1 MKYEKIVPDSSII
14 IEGKLS
20 ELIESKEIQVKEILI
35 HDALISAL
43 EHFAYDERSIG
54 YLGLDEIKK
63 LRDLTKDN
71 LKIKGKKP
79 SFLELKNLSLSYI
92 DSLVRQMAYDED
104 ATLITSEKV
113 QATSASSMGINV
125 HFIELPQKGKL
136 LLEKFFD
143 KETMSVHLKENVIP
157 YGKKGFPGNWRFL
170 PLRKTKMQQEEIKE
184 LSRDIIEST
193 RSRKD
198 AFIEVERPGSTIVQ
212 AGKFRI
218 VITRPPFSD
227 GWEITAV
234 RPVKKLKLEDYNLSP
249 KLMERISKHAE
260 GILISGSP
268 GEGKTTI
275 ASAIAEYYSRQ
286 DKIVKTIEAPRDLVL
301 PDSVTQY
308 AISHGDAQE
317 IHDILLLSRP
327 DYTVFD
333 EMRNTDDF
341 KLFTDLRL
349 SGIGLL
355 GVVHATNPI
364 DAVQRFVGRIEL
376 GVIPQ
381 VIDTVLFIKGG
392 TINKVLSLQMTV
404 KVPYGMVEADLARPV
419 TEVKDFETGQVEYEI
434 YTYGEET
441 VVVPVKGTTSSTPTM
456 SLAKRAIERELSRY
470 SPSVEANVVSE
481 HKAIVYVP
489 EKYIAK
495 IIGAKGKN
503 IDKIE
508 KDLGISIDIEPI
520 QSKRKEGKL
529 LKYDIKERGNNIYF
543 ITKRPSTA
551 VDTFIDGNYLFT
563 STTSKKGEIKLNK
576 KSKLG
581 LELIKALDLNKNI
594 EIRES
599 YV

>member
-1 MKYEKIVPDSSII
+1 MQIKKIAPDSSVI
-14 IEGKLS
+14 IEGKVS
-20 ELIESKEIQVKEILI
+20 ELIENKSIKASEILI
-35 HDALISAL
+35 HDSLISAL
-43 EHFAYDERSIG
+43 EHAADEEKSIG
-54 YLGLDEIKK
+54 YLGLDEINK
-63 LRDLTKDN
+63 LKRLMKDK
-71 LKIKGKKP
+71 LKIKGKKLS
-79 SFLELKNLSLSYI
+79 SFELRHSTLSDI
-92 DSLVRQMAYDED
+92 DPLIRQMAYDED
-104 ATLITSEKV
+104 STLLTSDKV
-113 QATSASSMGINV
+113 RALAAESSGIKV
-125 HFIELPQKGKL
+125 HLVELPEKSKL
-136 LLEKFFD
+136 LIEKYFD
-143 KETMSVHLKENVIP
+143 KETMSIHLKENVLP

-198 AFIEVERPGSTIVQ
+198 AFIEVERSGSTIAQ
-212 AGKFRI
+212 IGRFRI

-234 RPVKKLKLEDYNLSP
+234 RPVKQLKLEDYNLSE

-260 GILISGSP
+260 GILVSGSP

-275 ASAIAEYYSRQ
+275 ASAIAEFYSRQ
-286 DKIVKTIEAPRDLVL
+286 NKIVKTIEAPRDLVL
-301 PDSVTQY
+301 PDSITQY
-308 AISHGDAQE
+308 AISHGNAQE

-327 DYTVFD
+327 DYTIFD

-392 TINKVLSLQMTV
+392 TVVKILSLEMTV

-419 TEVKDFETGQVEYEI
+419 TEVRDFETGQVEYEI

-441 VVVPVKGTTSSTPTM
+441 VVVPIKGNSSSSPAKE
-456 SLAKRAIERELSRY
+456 LAKKAIEREMSRY
-470 SPSVEANVVSE
+470 SSSVEADVVSE

-489 EKYIAK
+489 EKDIAK
-495 IIGAKGKN
+495 IIGVKEKN
-503 IDKIE
+503 IDRIE
-508 KDLGISIDIEPI
+508 KDLGISIDIQPI
-520 QSKRKEGKL
+520 KSMRKESKPI
-529 LKYDIKERGNNIYF
+529 KYNVKERGNNIYL
-543 ITKRPSTA
+543 ITKRPSIA
-551 VDTFIDGNYLFT
+551 VDTFIDNNYLFT
-563 STTSKKGEIKLNK
+563 STTSKKGEIKINK

-581 LELIKALDLNKNI
+581 IELIKALDLNKRI
-594 EIRES
+594 TLKES